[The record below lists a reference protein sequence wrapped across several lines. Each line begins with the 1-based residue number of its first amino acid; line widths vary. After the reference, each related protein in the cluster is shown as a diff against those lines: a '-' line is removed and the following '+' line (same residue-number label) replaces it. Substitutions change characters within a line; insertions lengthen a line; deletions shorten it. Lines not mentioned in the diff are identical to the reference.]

1 MQKPLDTHWKAVKRI
16 LRYLNDI
23 TDLGIVLKPSE
34 TMNLVGF
41 CDANWGVMLMIEGLH
56 LGIVFFLGKTWLH
69 GVQKSST
76 LFPDLVLKQNI
87 EAWIA

>member
-16 LRYLNDI
+16 LRYLNGT

-41 CDANWGVMLMIEGLH
+41 CDVDWGSDVDDRRSTS
-56 LGIVFFLGKTWLH
+56 GIVFFLGKTWFH

-76 LFPDLVLKQNI
+76 LLPDLVLKQNI
-87 EAWIA
+87 EAWLA

>member
-1 MQKPLDTHWKAVKRI
+1 MQYITITRPEIAFSVNKACQFMQKPLDTHWKAVKRI
-16 LRYLNDI
+16 LRYLNDT

-56 LGIVFFLGKTWLH
+56 LGIVFFLGKAWFH
-69 GVQKSST
+69 GV
-76 LFPDLVLKQNI
+76 
-87 EAWIA
+87 